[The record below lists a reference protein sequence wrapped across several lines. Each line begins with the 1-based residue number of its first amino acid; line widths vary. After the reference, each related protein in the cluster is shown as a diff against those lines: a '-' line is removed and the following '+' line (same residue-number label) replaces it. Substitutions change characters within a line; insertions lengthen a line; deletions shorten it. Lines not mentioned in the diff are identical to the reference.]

1 MAKNQDDAT
10 VPGTRTP
17 EGEGPTVPVGT
28 SPSGAGHTG
37 AGTVVRP
44 ALVLAALGI
53 VFGDIGTSPLYA
65 LEECFDSVHGVEATP
80 ANVLGVL
87 SLVFWSLVMVIGLKY
102 CNFLLKANN
111 KGEGGI
117 FALLGLLT
125 PRDGGIAKTSRV
137 VLLAAI
143 AGSAL
148 LYADG
153 VITPAISVLS
163 AVEGLERIS
172 PQLERWVVPITVAIL
187 AGLFSIQRMGTSRLG
202 GFFGPVMLCWFGSLA
217 FFGIL
222 AILDAPLILGAA
234 NPAHAVAMAAANPWG
249 TFAILG
255 SVMLCITGG
264 EALYADLGHFGRKPM
279 VWSWYGLVMPA
290 LLINYFGQGAAIL
303 NNPHVVEH
311 PFFAIIPDSLVLPM
325 VVLAA
330 AATVIASQ
338 AIISGVFSLTQ
349 QAVALGILPRIHVQH
364 TGERGGQVFV
374 PAANTLCGIACITL
388 VLMFRSSE
396 NLADAY
402 GLAVAADMTIVTIL
416 FSLYKRHTNWRTWQ
430 VGLFLSIFL
439 TIDLAFL
446 SAGVLKIPTGG
457 WITIL
462 MAVSLFTLMRVWTA
476 GRQMLSA
483 RFAKQTLSLDQ
494 LLNSLEAHPVHR
506 VAGTAIFLTAN
517 TAGVPPTLMHHLKHL
532 KVLHEQ
538 VAIMNII
545 TSEVPRVADAERLKV
560 DFIRDGFWRIV
571 AYRGFLERLDVPRLV
586 RLAADAGFS
595 TSEGST
601 TYFLGRTIV
610 TARGKSPMSTM
621 SKRIFCWLD
630 GVSGANPLYFAIP
643 PGRMVELG
651 IQIDL

>member
-1 MAKNQDDAT
+1 MSNAT
-10 VPGTRTP
+10 SNSPQPGGAPPSSAARA
-17 EGEGPTVPVGT
+17 VKPVLI
-28 SPSGAGHTG
+28 
-37 AGTVVRP
+37 V
-44 ALVLAALGI
+44 AALGI

-65 LEECFDSVHGVEATP
+65 LEECFDSAHGVTP
-80 ANVLGVL
+80 TPEHVMGVL

-102 CNFLLKANN
+102 CTFLLKANN

-125 PRDGGIAKTSRV
+125 PREGGVAKTSRV
-137 VLLAAI
+137 VFLAAI

-163 AVEGLERIS
+163 AVEGLKRES
-172 PQLERWVVPITVAIL
+172 PDLERFIVPITVVIL
-187 AGLFSIQRMGTSRLG
+187 LALFSMQRMGTSRIG
-202 GFFGPVMLCWFGSLA
+202 GFFGPVMCLWFASLA
-217 FFGIL
+217 TLGVI
-222 AILDAPLILGAA
+222 AIAKSPAILGAMS
-234 NPAHAVAMAAANPWG
+234 PMHGVAMAMDDPWG
-249 TFAILG
+249 TFLILG

-279 VWSWYGLVMPA
+279 VFAWYGLVMPA
-290 LLINYFGQGAAIL
+290 LVINYFGQGAAIL
-303 NNPHVVEH
+303 ADGSVCED
-311 PFFAIIPDSLVLPM
+311 PFFAIVPDALVLPM

-330 AATVIASQ
+330 GATVIASQ

-349 QAVALGILPRIHVQH
+349 QAVALGILPRIRITH
-364 TGERGGQVFV
+364 TSEHGGQVFV
-374 PAANTLCGIACITL
+374 PAANFLCGLGCVIL
-388 VLMFRSSE
+388 VFVFRTSE

-416 FSLYKRHTNWRTWQ
+416 FSLYKKHTSWKGWQ
-430 VGLFLSIFL
+430 VAAFLAIFL
-439 TIDLAFL
+439 TIDLSFL
-446 SAGVLKIPTGG
+446 GAGVLKIPTGG

-462 MAVSLFTLMRVWTA
+462 MALSLFTLMRVWTA
-476 GRQMLSA
+476 GRLILSA
-483 RFAKQTLSLDQ
+483 RFAKQTLGMDQ

-506 VAGTAIFLTAN
+506 VAGTAIFLTPN

-545 TSEVPRVADAERLKV
+545 TSEVPRVPDEERLV
-560 DFIRDGFWRIV
+560 VEELRDGFWKIV
-571 AYRGFLERLDVPRLV
+571 AYRGFLEQLDVPQLV
-586 RLAADAGFS
+586 RLAADQGFS
-595 TSEGST
+595 TSEGTT

-610 TARGKSPMSTM
+610 TSRGKSSLSKP
-621 SKRIFCWLD
+621 SKRLFCWLA
-630 GVSGANPLYFAIP
+630 GLSSSNPLYFAIP